1 MRKRPHKRRRYLVK
15 RGLQLK
21 YMGTIV
27 FTLVLVSLV
36 GGLGLYFGIW
46 GSVIQ
51 EFSEMKLAQDFET
64 AARISAYERVRIRLS
79 EAQWTKLFREAELLS
94 EHQKEQFAEI
104 LRRANANLIPKLLIL
119 IAAIGCGSIFLSHR
133 IAGPLYRFE
142 KSVRA
147 IGEGDLTVR
156 FKIRKSDEL
165 SGLAG
170 ELEHTASGLE
180 RMVSSIKGSVL
191 RISDIIKRLDGEV
204 AREGPSIR
212 ERISPFLEELSRTVG
227 DFERALSPYRTG
239 ISGQINNVKI

>member
-1 MRKRPHKRRRYLVK
+1 MKKRPYKRRRYLVK
-15 RGLQLK
+15 RGLQLR
-21 YMGTIV
+21 YMGAIV
-27 FTLVLVSLV
+27 STLVIVSLV
-36 GGLGLYFGIW
+36 GGICLYLGIW

-64 AARISAYERVRIRLS
+64 AARISAYERVRIRLG

-94 EHQKEQFAEI
+94 EYQKEQFAEI
-104 LRRANANLIPKLLIL
+104 LRRANANLIPKLLVL
-119 IAAIGCGSIFLSHR
+119 IAVIGCGSIFLSHR

-147 IGEGDLTVR
+147 IGGGDLTVR
-156 FKIRKSDEL
+156 FKIRRGDEL

-170 ELEHTASGLE
+170 ELEHTASALE

-191 RISDIIKRLDGEV
+191 RISDIIKRLDGELKK
-204 AREGPSIR
+204 EGPSTR
-212 ERISPFLEELSRTVG
+212 ERISPLLGELSRTVD

-239 ISGQINNVKI
+239 NG